1 PGTRGC
7 AGCWPGRGARGP
19 VPGARRSRPARS
31 PPPGWAPAGRV
42 SPVHDVQ
49 LTLALRQQGTARLAC
64 LVRAVSD
71 PRSPRYGRFL
81 SLEQLRDLVQ
91 PSPATLM
98 TVLKWL
104 RGHGVESCSSVAT
117 LDFLQCHMPAR

>member
-1 PGTRGC
+1 M
-7 AGCWPGRGARGP
+7 
-19 VPGARRSRPARS
+19 
-31 PPPGWAPAGRV
+31 

-49 LTLALRQQGTARLAC
+49 LTLALRQQGTARLAR

-71 PRSPRYGRFL
+71 PRSPRYGNGCAPEARRPPGPAGGVTRARCVPAGRFL